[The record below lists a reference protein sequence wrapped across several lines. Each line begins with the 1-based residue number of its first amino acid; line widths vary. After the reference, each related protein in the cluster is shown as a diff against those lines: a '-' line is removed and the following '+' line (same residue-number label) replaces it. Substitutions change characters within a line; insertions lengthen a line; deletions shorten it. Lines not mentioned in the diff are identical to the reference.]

1 MFDAVTGIVASACLI
16 IGMVIGA
23 MMPRYEKRE
32 EREAPAPAELGY
44 DPGMRINGGQ
54 ELRRGDRV
62 IFEGIE
68 FTVIN

>member
-32 EREAPAPAELGY
+32 EREAPAPVELGY

-54 ELRRGDRV
+54 EPRRG
-62 IFEGIE
+62 E
-68 FTVIN
+68 TVEICGVQMTRM